1 MFVSLLEWEAEILEE
16 MVQAEEVYLV
26 QVERGD

>member
-1 MFVSLLEWEAEILEE
+1 MFVSLSEWEAEILEE

-26 QVERGD
+26 QVERGN

>member
-1 MFVSLLEWEAEILEE
+1 MFVSLSEWEAEILEE

>member
-1 MFVSLLEWEAEILEE
+1 MFVSLSEWEAEILEE

-26 QVERGD
+26 QVKRGD